1 MRWPYVWRKTAED
14 EVAVWKAEAGRQRRR
29 AEQAE
34 RTAKSEVANRRTIA
48 ELYADLC
55 DSHGLPVPVDPN
67 HPDRQR
73 AQQTM
78 ARFDQE
84 QARKAADRI
93 ARLRKG
99 VAAAREEAAAERHRA
114 DQLQGRLDDAVGL
127 KPFRIED
134 SRWYQPGYRDQEA
147 DAR

>member
-1 MRWPYVWRKTAED
+1 MGWPHVWRKA
-14 EVAVWKAEAGRQRRR
+14 AKAETEAWKER
-29 AEQAE
+29 AEQQRQRAERAE
-34 RTAKSEVANRRTIA
+34 RTAKTEVAARRTIA
-48 ELYADLC
+48 ELYAALC
-55 DSHGLPVPVDPN
+55 DSHGLPVPVDPD
-67 HPDRQR
+67 HPNRQR

-78 ARFDQE
+78 ARFDEE

-114 DQLQGRLDDAVGL
+114 SQLQGRLDDAVGL

-134 SRWYQPGYRDQEA
+134 SRWWQPGYRDQEA

>member
-1 MRWPYVWRKTAED
+1 MGWPLMWRKTAEA
-14 EVAVWKAEAGRQRRR
+14 ETAVWKERAARQQKR
-29 AEQAE
+29 AERAE
-34 RTAKSEVANRRTIA
+34 RTAKTEVANRRTIA
-48 ELYADLC
+48 ELYAALC
-55 DSHGLPVPVDPN
+55 DSHGLPVPVDPD
-67 HPDRQR
+67 HPDRQC

-78 ARFDQE
+78 ARFDE
-84 QARKAADRI
+84 AQARKAADRI

-134 SRWYQPGYRDQEA
+134 SRWWQPGYKDQEA